1 VQPPR
6 AKEKFREDAE
16 WRPSV
21 CTQRQRYAMMSTLA
35 SKSIPRAY
43 EKRKSRAPS
52 LHSRA
57 FVGGKRLVSKQP
69 FASKQRAARL
79 CVRAEKVVGI
89 DLGTTNSAVSVIIR
103 PRRFMC

>member
-1 VQPPR
+1 
-6 AKEKFREDAE
+6 
-16 WRPSV
+16 
-21 CTQRQRYAMMSTLA
+21 MMSTLA